1 VALIAGVSVWM
12 GHDWIVDNVSQV
24 IAKATPERIEKLEAG
39 IRQMSDLSNLQGSIN
54 APSLFL
60 NNTRAV
66 ALIFLAGLVSF
77 GVLGIL
83 LYMVNIG
90 VIGGLFALF
99 ELLGV
104 QPWPM
109 FLAGV
114 APHGIFEIPALMIGS
129 AVALYMGA
137 SIVTPQTG
145 KSMGEVILEL
155 LADWVKI
162 FLGVVVPLLAIAA
175 VIEAYITPGLL
186 LSVMTK

>member
-39 IRQMSDLSNLQGSIN
+39 IRQMPDLSNLQGSIN

-66 ALIFLAGLVSF
+66 ALIFFAGLVSF

>member
-1 VALIAGVSVWM
+1 M
-12 GHDWIVDNVSQV
+12 
-24 IAKATPERIEKLEAG
+24 P
-39 IRQMSDLSNLQGSIN
+39 DLSNLQGSIN

-66 ALIFLAGLVSF
+66 AFIFLAGLVSF
-77 GVLGIL
+77 SVLGIL

-99 ELLGV
+99 ELLGMN
-104 QPWPM
+104 PWPM

-114 APHGIFEIPALMIGS
+114 APHGIFEIPALIIGS
-129 AVALYMGA
+129 AVVLYIGA

-175 VIEAYITPGLL
+175 LIEAYITPGLL
-186 LSVMTK
+186 LRVLAR